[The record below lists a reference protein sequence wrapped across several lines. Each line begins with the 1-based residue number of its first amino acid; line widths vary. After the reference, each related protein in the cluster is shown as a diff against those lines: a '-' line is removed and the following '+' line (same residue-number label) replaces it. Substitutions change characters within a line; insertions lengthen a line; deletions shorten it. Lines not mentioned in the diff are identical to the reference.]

1 MKNLDWLSEKNTI
14 KKLWIGFIFVLAITL
29 IFQFFLPLDG
39 HFKIEKFF
47 GFAAFYGFFSCFIKN
62 KDNKKE
68 IIAKALG
75 VLLKVKENYY
85 D

>member
-14 KKLWIGFIFVLAITL
+14 KKLWIVFIFVLFLTL
-29 IFQFFLPLDG
+29 IFQFFFPLDG

-47 GFAAFYGFFSCFIKN
+47 GFAAFYGFFSCFLMI
-62 KDNKKE
+62 

-75 VLLKVKENYY
+75 ILLKVRENYY

>member
-14 KKLWIGFIFVLAITL
+14 KKLWIGFIFVLIITF
-29 IFQFFLPLDG
+29 IFQFFFPLDG

-47 GFAAFYGFFSCFIKN
+47 GFAAFYGFFSCFIMI
-62 KDNKKE
+62 

-75 VLLKVKENYY
+75 ILLKVRENYY

>member
-14 KKLWIGFIFVLAITL
+14 KKLWIGFIFVLTITL
-29 IFQFFLPLDG
+29 VFQFFFPLDG
-39 HFKIEKFF
+39 HFKIENFF
-47 GFAAFYGFFSCFIKN
+47 GFAAFYGFFSCFIMI
-62 KDNKKE
+62 

>member
-14 KKLWIGFIFVLAITL
+14 KKLWIGFIFVLIITL
-29 IFQFFLPLDG
+29 VFQFFSPLDG

-47 GFAAFYGFFSCFIKN
+47 GFAAFYGFFSCFIMI
-62 KDNKKE
+62 

-75 VLLKVKENYY
+75 ILLKVRENYY

>member
-1 MKNLDWLSEKNTI
+1 MKNIDWLSEKNTI
-14 KKLWIGFIFVLAITL
+14 KKLWIGLIFILAITL
-29 IFQFFLPLDG
+29 VFQFFFPLDG

-47 GFAAFYGFFSCFIKN
+47 GFAAFYGFFSCFIMI
-62 KDNKKE
+62 